1 MGKLGLPIVF
11 YLALVPFTLSSINVK
26 TRKTF
31 HSAAWSPQLGLM
43 QEPASFFPVP
53 LFNTPST
60 NPVSLT

>member
-11 YLALVPFTLSSINVK
+11 YLALIPITLSSINVK
-26 TRKTF
+26 PEKPST
-31 HSAAWSPQLGLM
+31 APAWSPQLGLM